1 MTGLRVSLRRIINL
15 FLVLCV
21 VTTLALMLLVVT
33 CYPHVEQVARVYTLL
48 RFHALSPPT
57 LDKIFEGAI
66 KGMVEALGDPYSSY
80 LTPEVYRQLE
90 EHVQGTYG
98 GVGLL
103 ITLEEKEKRP
113 VVVSPFKGTPAQ
125 RAGITSGD
133 YILAIDGRDTAGM
146 DLETAA
152 SLMQGEPGTK
162 VELTILKPGEKEP
175 RRVVLIR
182 ETIKIPTVDG
192 QMLSGYPGIG
202 YISLTMFNEQ
212 TSKDLERLLEE
223 LRRQGL
229 KALILDL
236 RNNPGGSLQ
245 AAIEVASY
253 FIPGGPVA
261 YIVSQK
267 KTEALQS
274 TGKYIKL
281 PLAVLVNRGSAS
293 AAEIVAGAIKDSGSG
308 VLIGETTFGKGVV
321 QTIFPLKGG
330 AAVKLTTHKYLTPA
344 KRDIDKVGIAP
355 DIQVKLDPQLE
366 QQVLSRSPDPERD
379 AQLKKALEVLQGK
392 ILTSQAA

>member
-1 MTGLRVSLRRIINL
+1 MSLRGIARL
-15 FLVLCV
+15 FLALCV
-21 VTTLALMLLVVT
+21 VTTLSLTLLVVT
-33 CYPHVEQVARVYTLL
+33 CYPKVEQVVRVYTLL
-48 RFHALSPPT
+48 RFQALNPPS
-57 LDKIFEGAI
+57 LDRIFEGAI

-80 LTPEVYRQLE
+80 LTPQVYRQLE

-125 RAGITSGD
+125 RAGISSGD
-133 YILAIDGRDTAGM
+133 YILAIDGQDTAGM

-162 VELTILKPGEKEP
+162 VELTILRPGEKEP
-175 RRVVLIR
+175 RRVTLVR

-212 TSKDLERLLEE
+212 TGKDLDKLLNE

-253 FIPGGPVA
+253 FIPEGPVA

-267 KTEALQS
+267 RTEALHS

-293 AAEIVAGAIKDSGSG
+293 AAEIVAGAIKDAGSG

-330 AAVKLTTHKYLTPA
+330 AAVKLTTHKYLTPS

-355 DIQVKLDPQLE
+355 DIQVKLEPRLE
-366 QQVLSRSPDPERD
+366 QEVLSRPPDLERD

-392 ILTSQAA
+392 MVTSQAA